1 MRAGWNP
8 TRRNKNIGTEKSGNG
23 QNNKLTIPSARGQ
36 SDIFWE
42 RIKDYSFVVREIN
55 SSKIKFLVERTKNNY
70 IHASTIDDISYLLRY
85 IPKYEYDG
93 IELIVLRQAKR
104 KEDILKPCWGRL
116 AYYAEINNN
125 NGPAIYLEAVNIN
138 KPIKWAKNLNIEMQE
153 ELERLYEDGHKITI
167 GRKYITIETSIES
180 VRATQLYRTLL
191 HEIGHWVDFKKSIIE
206 NTTSSKD
213 YNYLYFREL
222 YKNRPSVEKE
232 FFAHN
237 FANKKVERL
246 KEIGVIPFRRI
257 LDTYKM
263 KQEGLTLTDFVK

>member
-1 MRAGWNP
+1 MFLGLLLLQ
-8 TRRNKNIGTEKSGNG
+8 GFFVLLKSLQQYLNYCLLYLADV
-23 QNNKLTIPSARGQ
+23 KACHFLTLLP
-36 SDIFWE
+36 
-42 RIKDYSFVVREIN
+42 
-55 SSKIKFLVERTKNNY
+55 NNY
-70 IHASTIDDISYLLRY
+70 
-85 IPKYEYDG
+85 
-93 IELIVLRQAKR
+93 
-104 KEDILKPCWGRL
+104 
-116 AYYAEINNN
+116 
-125 NGPAIYLEAVNIN
+125 
-138 KPIKWAKNLNIEMQE
+138 
-153 ELERLYEDGHKITI
+153 
-167 GRKYITIETSIES
+167 IES